1 MSHVEEQR
9 TGKIAFIQVQE
20 TGQYGPPSDPI
31 VVDVVVGLD
40 TSLPGQGYGFAY
52 TTTGDTAHLGML
64 NVLRDAFN
72 NNWTTT
78 IFYFLQNNHLNGII
92 TRVRIDKEKMFM

>member
-9 TGKIAFIQVQE
+9 TGKIEFIQVQE

-31 VVDVVVGLD
+31 IADVIIGLD
-40 TSLPGQGYGFAY
+40 TNLPGQGFGFTYKTNDDVAR
-52 TTTGDTAHLGML
+52 LGML
-64 NVLRDAFN
+64 NVLLDAFN

-78 IFYFLQNNHLNGII
+78 VYYFLQNNHLNGII
-92 TRVRIDKEKMFM
+92 TRVHINKEKMMM